1 MQVKLG
7 SDQGHAAAELSYLPL
22 VSSKTLD
29 WVALLDADL
38 NIVGHAPVD
47 GF

>member
-29 WVALLDADL
+29 WVALLNDKPGL
-38 NIVGHAPVD
+38 VGWAPVD